1 MTAYDADVTSVYDRQ
16 GFGKRLGFGRSAAM
30 VVIDFQVGFTDAT
43 VLGGGNIAEAL
54 ENTRRLLAVA
64 RERRIPIAFTRH
76 VYAADGSDA
85 GLFNRKLSSNNLLA
99 HDSELS
105 QIAPPVAPAKDELVL
120 TKRYPSAFFATDFA
134 SWLTLRG
141 VDTLII
147 TGCTTSGCVRA
158 STVDAMCSG
167 FRPMV
172 VRECVG
178 DRAEGPHEASLF
190 DLDQK
195 YADVIS
201 SNEAVANLHNIVESP
216 AA

>member
-1 MTAYDADVTSVYDRQ
+1 MNVYDSDVASVYDRQ
-16 GFGKRLGFGRSAAM
+16 GFGNRLGFGRSPAM
-30 VVIDFQVGFTDAT
+30 LVIDFQVGFADPT

-85 GLFNRKLSSNNLLA
+85 GLFNRKLSSNNRLT

-105 QIAPPVAPAKDELVL
+105 QIAPQVAPEKDELVL
-120 TKRYPSAFFATDFA
+120 TKRYPSAFFSTDLA

-141 VDTLII
+141 VDTVVI

-158 STVDAMCSG
+158 SAVDAMCLG

-172 VRECVG
+172 VRDCVG

-201 SNEAVANLHNIVESP
+201 SNEAVTNLHNNMQP
-216 AA
+216 ARE